1 MQETQVWSLG
11 QEDSLEKGMVNYYII
26 VAWRIPWIEEPGRL
40 QSTGSQR
47 VRQDWLTVAGIRGEQ
62 LVAWWP
68 ASSHDISCSI
78 MSSTESVIRTIPRT
92 GLKKMRLTLLLA
104 IIYIFVGINI
114 TAAFSTHI
122 CKWATKI
129 VSKRCYRPMLTSSM
143 LRIWLHMSVWR
154 SYRWWILNLNHVEME
169 WWLTMGN

>member
-1 MQETQVWSLG
+1 MQETRVWSLG

-78 MSSTESVIRTIPRT
+78 MSSTESVIRTIPIVFFFYT
-92 GLKKMRLTLLLA
+92 NDNILLQVFFLTQTITFYYSFFFFYTNDNILL
-104 IIYIFVGINI
+104 
-114 TAAFSTHI
+114 
-122 CKWATKI
+122 
-129 VSKRCYRPMLTSSM
+129 
-143 LRIWLHMSVWR
+143 
-154 SYRWWILNLNHVEME
+154 
-169 WWLTMGN
+169 